1 MILDNFSTLVDMPD
15 ENSASCMQP
24 FQDFLLNLKQ
34 REISTLLVHHT
45 RKNPNG
51 QSMAYRGSQKLS
63 VTFDN
68 ILQLAPT
75 ESNDG
80 NEDEGCSFHITSDK
94 QRRGGEINCA
104 LRLNSVTG
112 NWEII
117 KHIPKNLRELRDAI
131 NLDQFKGQQELAD
144 CLKTNQSSISRRINQ
159 AVQMGLLTPE
169 RIKESFKLAKA
180 KEVEFDEDDF

>member
-1 MILDNFSTLVDMPD
+1 
-15 ENSASCMQP
+15 
-24 FQDFLLNLKQ
+24 
-34 REISTLLVHHT
+34 
-45 RKNPNG
+45 
-51 QSMAYRGSQKLS
+51 MAYRGSQKLS

-68 ILQLAPT
+68 ILQLASI

-80 NEDEGCSFHITSDK
+80 NEGDGCSFHITSDK

-112 NWEII
+112 SWEII
-117 KHIPKNLRELRDAI
+117 EHIPKNLRELRDAI

-159 AVQMGLLTPE
+159 AVQMGLLTHE
-169 RIKESFKLAKA
+169 RIKESFKLAKE
-180 KEVEFDEDDF
+180 KEIEFDDGDF